1 MAKIRRT
8 PYAFFYLED
17 DYVFDVG
24 SLFDGETPPPAAKA
38 RVLALAMLTGERHQ
52 LGRQEVE
59 ALLSVPAE
67 RWVEDDGRDGETRRG
82 LIEKGL
88 LLSDAEDEMLR
99 RLRDDDERLSA
110 CEWNLYAALY
120 HFMTKW
126 SGVDMRA
133 GEETDAGLA
142 DTTRASIEDCLIRH
156 GPPPEAFPAER
167 SETKLRLPGID
178 RDGSLYRTLLA
189 RRTTRAF
196 DTTKPM
202 TLEQLDTVLRYVFG
216 CHGYAQVVP
225 GVVWIKRTS
234 PSGGALHP
242 IEAYPIVSNVEG
254 VEPGIYQYSA
264 RDHSLVLVSPLDR
277 DEAQRTA
284 TSFMAG
290 QSYFGAAPVSF
301 VLTARF
307 ARTHWKYRR
316 HHKAYAGIL
325 MDAAHLSQTLYL
337 VSGELG
343 LGAFVTIAINARDME
358 ERLGLDG
365 VNEGAIAMTGC
376 GPRAP
381 GDSPLELQ
389 VSPAPPA

>member
-1 MAKIRRT
+1 MTRIRRT

-17 DYVFDVG
+17 DYVFDLA
-24 SLFDGETPPPAAKA
+24 SLFNGETPPPAAEA
-38 RVLALAMLTGERHQ
+38 RVLALAMLTGERHP
-52 LGRQEVE
+52 LSRQDLEV
-59 ALLSVPAE
+59 LLSVPAE
-67 RWVEDDGRDGETRRG
+67 RWVDDDGRDRETRRG

-88 LLSDAEDEMLR
+88 LLSDAEGELLT
-99 RLRDDDERLSA
+99 RLREHDERLSA
-110 CEWNLYAALY
+110 GEWNLYAALY

-126 SGVDMRA
+126 S
-133 GEETDAGLA
+133 
-142 DTTRASIEDCLIRH
+142 
-156 GPPPEAFPAER
+156 
-167 SETKLRLPGID
+167 
-178 RDGSLYRTLLA
+178 
-189 RRTTRAF
+189 
-196 DTTKPM
+196 
-202 TLEQLDTVLRYVFG
+202 TVLRYVFG

-254 VEPGIYQYSA
+254 VEPGIYHYSA
-264 RDHSLVLVSPLDR
+264 RDHSLVLLSPLDR

-284 TSFMAG
+284 TSFMGG

-365 VNEGAIAMTGC
+365 VSEGAIAMTGC

-389 VSPAPPA
+389 ISPVPPT